1 MHKFRGIR
9 SEYNGRERDNTK
21 NIDFQKKKKRGKN
34 HKFNPWTSRFVSI
47 QPWTFKRCLI
57 DLWTFNFMS
66 NKFLNFQFCV

>member
-9 SEYNGRERDNTK
+9 SEYNGRREIILRILISK
-21 NIDFQKKKKRGKN
+21 KKKKRGKN